1 MDAINNY
8 KLLTMPPNASPA
20 ANHEIK
26 HDKRHSFQSTTY
38 TDLVKE
44 KSLDFYTMQTQTYEN
59 YNISAPPITKQHVF
73 YNYRL
78 TRSQNEPANARKTH
92 LLDPYF
98 YSNLLKQNSLTP
110 KKQQSFLLHSHL
122 PRKKILTQFTQKQ
135 AQPKNLKIGF

>member
-44 KSLDFYTMQTQTYEN
+44 KSLEFYTMQTQTYEN
-59 YNISAPPITKQHVF
+59 YNISAPPIAKQRVF
-73 YNYRL
+73 YN
-78 TRSQNEPANARKTH
+78 
-92 LLDPYF
+92 
-98 YSNLLKQNSLTP
+98 
-110 KKQQSFLLHSHL
+110 
-122 PRKKILTQFTQKQ
+122 
-135 AQPKNLKIGF
+135 